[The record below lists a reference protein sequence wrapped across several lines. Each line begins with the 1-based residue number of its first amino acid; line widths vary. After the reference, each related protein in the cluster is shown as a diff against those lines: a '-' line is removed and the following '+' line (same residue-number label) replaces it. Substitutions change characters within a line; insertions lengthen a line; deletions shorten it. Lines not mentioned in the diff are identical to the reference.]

1 MKKIK
6 NLKESYNTD
15 IVYTKPP
22 YSLSVVD
29 VSNLEASPNF
39 DQHYL
44 FQRQQ
49 YLNGIENKVNLILNL
64 DEIEPEFLNVIN
76 SLNLIMDYIRN
87 QSEMGIMTDEQ
98 RQTIETLVGKINNI
112 KLYMEK
118 KILPLFDG
126 LIEDGFNQTLKEIND
141 LEQK

>member
-126 LIEDGFNQTLKEIND
+126 LIEDGFNQTLKDIND

>member
-6 NLKESYNTD
+6 NIKESYNTD

-49 YLNGIENKVNLILNL
+49 YLNGIESKVNLILNL
-64 DEIEPEFLNVIN
+64 DEIEPEFLKVIN

>member
-64 DEIEPEFLNVIN
+64 DEIEPEFLKVIN

-126 LIEDGFNQTLKEIND
+126 LIEDGFNQTLKDIND

>member
-6 NLKESYNTD
+6 NLKEFYNTD

-64 DEIEPEFLNVIN
+64 DEIEPEFLKVIN

-126 LIEDGFNQTLKEIND
+126 LIEDGFNQTLKDIND